1 MRNPIR
7 SYREKYGLTLEA
19 FGDLIGSRKGSV
31 SKWEAGQP
39 PSIITAR
46 SIEQV
51 TNGEITRGD
60 LRPDVLGGPDGAPVA
75 LNRGAAA

>member
-1 MRNPIR
+1 MMNPIR

-19 FGDLIGSRKGSV
+19 FGLLIGARKGSV

-46 SIEQV
+46 TIEQQ
-51 TNGEITRGD
+51 TQGEITRAE
-60 LRPDVLGGPDGAPVA
+60 LRPDVWSNDGLPVA
-75 LNRGAAA
+75 LDRGVVA